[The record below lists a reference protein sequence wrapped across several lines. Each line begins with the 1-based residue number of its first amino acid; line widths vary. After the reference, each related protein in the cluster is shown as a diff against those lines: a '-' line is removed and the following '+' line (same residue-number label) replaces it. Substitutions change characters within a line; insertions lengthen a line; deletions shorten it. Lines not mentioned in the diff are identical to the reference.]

1 MARFCANCGTEVDD
15 NAVFCPTCG
24 QPIDQDVEAEMP
36 AAPAWP
42 EPEPGPS
49 PDRAHLAA
57 EGDVVREPAP
67 RRPDLLDD
75 EHEGREPSP
84 FAEEPTRVESRVPEA
99 NGPAA
104 APPSR
109 LPARGAA
116 GPPAD
121 RPARTAGPGMD
132 LPLTMP
138 VTLSAWLIG
147 AGAVLGAIGSL
158 IALFDGFGTVIDVLL
173 LVGLLAVAAT
183 VFAATHLPA
192 IKHLR
197 LATLA
202 VVLVAFGVALDRL
215 GFGAAGIGEL
225 LLFLGTAAAAIGVL
239 LLELGHDQPLGRPQS

>member
-42 EPEPGPS
+42 EPE
-49 PDRAHLAA
+49 RAPAA
-57 EGDVVREPAP
+57 EPAEPAERDAVREPAP

-75 EHEGREPSP
+75 EHESRAPAP
-84 FAEEPTRVESRVPEA
+84 FAEEPTRLESRVPEA
-99 NGPAA
+99 DRPAE
-104 APPSR
+104 APPPRS
-109 LPARGAA
+109 PAREGA
-116 GPPAD
+116 PPAD
-121 RPARTAGPGMD
+121 GAGGRAGPAID

-147 AGAVLGAIGSL
+147 GGAVLGGLGAL
-158 IALFDGFGTVIDVLL
+158 VALFDGFGTIIDALL

-192 IKHLR
+192 FKHLR

-225 LLFLGTAAAAIGVL
+225 LLFLGTAAAAIGAL
-239 LLELGHDQPLGRPQS
+239 ILELGHDQPLGRPQS